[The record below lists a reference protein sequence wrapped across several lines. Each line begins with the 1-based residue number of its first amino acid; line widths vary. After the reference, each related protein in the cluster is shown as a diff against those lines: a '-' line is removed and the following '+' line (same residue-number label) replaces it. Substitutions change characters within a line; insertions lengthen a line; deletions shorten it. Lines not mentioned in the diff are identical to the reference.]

1 MTRVFLMALVAPM
14 LIVGLLAA
22 NPALAIPEGD
32 RLKLSL
38 GSFDVYGTWSKKSC
52 AAQTVM
58 RSQARKRVGFSV
70 YWTPGRQLYLM
81 TTHPDARR
89 VQGNQQVQIRFPN
102 GEAMA
107 FAMKRTGQ
115 ALYTDIGFG
124 SNARSFYRQIES
136 NRSMRIEWPALDDAV
151 DVDLRQRRELE
162 AAMRHCRDWLR
173 S

>member
-1 MTRVFLMALVAPM
+1 MTRRPLKALTVALALM
-14 LIVGLLAA
+14 LAG
-22 NPALAIPEGD
+22 PAAAIPEGD
-32 RLKLSL
+32 RLKLSF

-81 TTHPDARR
+81 TTHPDSRR
-89 VQGNQQVQIRFPN
+89 VQGNQQVQIRFPD
-102 GEAMA
+102 GQAMA
-107 FAMKRTGQ
+107 FAMRRNGQ

-124 SNARSFYRQIES
+124 SNARNFYRQIEAS
-136 NRSMRIEWPALDDAV
+136 RSMRIEWPSLGDAV